1 MAALSA
7 LHLLVDLHAA
17 QCNYRITFAGHCAS
31 TIGFLEDKTTWHFSS
46 YRIDCH
52 RYTVQPLAILQSI
65 ASGLLGPAA
74 YKGGVRTAVLGLLL
88 HFFIA
93 CTASAIFYVAAKRL
107 GFLRRYAV
115 ISGLLYGFAIYL
127 VMNWIVLPLSAVP
140 KPRPAVPAISLLN
153 GVLAVVVLVGLP
165 ISLIVSRRIARE

>member
-1 MAALSA
+1 MTGA
-7 LHLLVDLHAA
+7 V
-17 QCNYRITFAGHCAS
+17 S
-31 TIGFLEDKTTWHFSS
+31 TILRAGVIAGTLDLTDALVFYGLRGAK
-46 YRIDCH
+46 
-52 RYTVQPLAILQSI
+52 PLAILQSI

>member
-1 MAALSA
+1 MTGAVLTILRAGIIAGTLDITDALVFYGLRGA
-7 LHLLVDLHAA
+7 
-17 QCNYRITFAGHCAS
+17 
-31 TIGFLEDKTTWHFSS
+31 K
-46 YRIDCH
+46 
-52 RYTVQPLAILQSI
+52 PLSILQSI

>member
-1 MAALSA
+1 MTGAVLTILRAGIIAGTLDITDALVFYGLRGA
-7 LHLLVDLHAA
+7 
-17 QCNYRITFAGHCAS
+17 
-31 TIGFLEDKTTWHFSS
+31 K
-46 YRIDCH
+46 
-52 RYTVQPLAILQSI
+52 PLAILQSI

-107 GFLRRYAV
+107 GLLRRYAV

-127 VMNWIVLPLSAVP
+127 VMNWIVLPLSAVS

-165 ISLIVSRRIARE
+165 ISLIVSRRIGRG